1 MKRERIR
8 VEILLDQSRKDAL
21 TIVADKIGIS
31 ISELGRRLIDTFL
44 DDYLEKEMKKEQLLL
59 TIKDM

>member
-1 MKRERIR
+1 MKRERVR
-8 VEILLDQSRKDAL
+8 VEILLDQSRKNAL
-21 TIVADKIGIS
+21 TVVADKIGIS
-31 ISELGRRLIDTFL
+31 VSELGRRLIDTFL

>member
-21 TIVADKIGIS
+21 TVVADKIGIS

-44 DDYLEKEMKKEQLLL
+44 DDYLEKEIKKEQLLL
-59 TIKDM
+59 TLKDM